1 MKLDQYCN
9 KNIEQET
16 IFSKAEEEVNKLK
29 KISQESNK
37 QIIGVVESTAKGTK
51 RKNADQIIQYN
62 PRNNLEIISQKV
74 KNAKKVF
81 IVGDSII
88 KSIAGTGNS
97 RVNTV
102 KIRPH
107 PGARTVDICDYIKPE
122 LRHKPE
128 AITIHCGTN
137 DIKNET
143 NRVKKI
149 KKLVKKID
157 EYDKQNPHKV
167 AITSLIKRYNQDFN
181 DDIANINEKL

>member
-1 MKLDQYCN
+1 MKLDQYYN

-16 IFSKAEEEVNKLK
+16 IFSKAEEEVNKLN

-51 RKNADQIIQYN
+51 RKNADQIIQDN
-62 PRNNLEIISQKV
+62 PRNN
-74 KNAKKVF
+74 
-81 IVGDSII
+81 
-88 KSIAGTGNS
+88 
-97 RVNTV
+97 
-102 KIRPH
+102 
-107 PGARTVDICDYIKPE
+107 
-122 LRHKPE
+122 
-128 AITIHCGTN
+128 N
-137 DIKNET
+137 DIKNEI